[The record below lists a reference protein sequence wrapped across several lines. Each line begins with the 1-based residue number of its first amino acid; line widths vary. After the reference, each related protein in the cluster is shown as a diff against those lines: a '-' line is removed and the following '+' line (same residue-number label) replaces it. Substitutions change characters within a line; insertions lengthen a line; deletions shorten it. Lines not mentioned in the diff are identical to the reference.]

1 MSQNIRL
8 SIPGMKCNGCVS
20 AIEKALSDDI
30 GVTSATVELE
40 TKTASIE
47 TDTELPVLLAALK
60 NAGFEATEMAADHR
74 DASA

>member
-30 GVTSATVELE
+30 GVTSAEVELE

-47 TDTELPVLLAALK
+47 TDAELPVLLAALK
-60 NAGFEATEMAADHR
+60 NAGFEATEMAADHK

>member
-30 GVTSATVELE
+30 GVTSAKVKLE

>member
-30 GVTSATVELE
+30 GVTSAEVELE

-47 TDTELPVLLAALK
+47 TETELSVLLSALK
-60 NAGFEATEMAADHR
+60 NAGFDATEMAADHG